1 MKITKK
7 RLRRIIK
14 EMTISA
20 REAED
25 YLRDKATSYERDGLR
40 GRGMKMLLQDDFLDD
55 LGHQHNIEDY
65 EWLID
70 ELVDGVNE
78 SIKITKRQLRKNIK
92 EERQKLF
99 LEAQDPS
106 LLPLVLE
113 AINNG
118 TARATM
124 GLGLGRDEIMI
135 SFGDGPDKSVALK
148 LRSF

>member
-1 MKITKK
+1 M
-7 RLRRIIK
+7 
-14 EMTISA
+14 
-20 REAED
+20 
-25 YLRDKATSYERDGLR
+25 
-40 GRGMKMLLQDDFLDD
+40 
-55 LGHQHNIEDY
+55 
-65 EWLID
+65 
-70 ELVDGVNE
+70 
-78 SIKITKRQLRKNIK
+78 KITKRQLRKIIK
-92 EERQKLF
+92 EERRKLF

-124 GLGLGRDEIMI
+124 GLGLGKDEIMI

>member
-1 MKITKK
+1 MVIRKGLIMKITKK

-25 YLRDKATSYERDGLR
+25 YLRDRATSYERDGLQ

-78 SIKITKRQLRKNIK
+78 SIKITKRQLRKIIK
-92 EERQKLF
+92 EELLLENTDWALQELQK
-99 LEAQDPS
+99 
-106 LLPLVLE
+106 
-113 AINNG
+113 
-118 TARATM
+118 
-124 GLGLGRDEIMI
+124 EIFYHI
-135 SFGDGPDKSVALK
+135 YVITHKSVVWGNMV
-148 LRSF
+148 RYY

>member
-1 MKITKK
+1 MKITK
-7 RLRRIIK
+7 RQLRRIIK
-14 EMTISA
+14 EMTIST

-25 YLRDKATSYERDGLR
+25 YLRDRAMSYERDGLQ